1 MVRAMSGSFHLRQE
15 ADKLLGE
22 FAQTN
27 PEIAMDA
34 LGEMMRDEEMS
45 VHFHIERLSSF
56 LALPPSVLGGWLD
69 QHGVDGAM
77 IVAHHIPAP
86 HVDDHLH
93 SLQTYMGDIA
103 QRKEDEAN
111 VARKFL
117 SHELPRVRD
126 WANFEIK
133 DATREAARFRAMLD
147 KQKK

>member
-1 MVRAMSGSFHLRQE
+1 
-15 ADKLLGE
+15 
-22 FAQTN
+22 
-27 PEIAMDA
+27 
-34 LGEMMRDEEMS
+34 MS

-86 HVDDHLH
+86 HVDDHGTPALHPLTELFLAKYADDEQVFNEYVDHLH

-103 QRKEDEAN
+103 QRKEDEAI

-117 SHELPRVRD
+117 RHELPRVRD

-147 KQKK
+147 KQKR